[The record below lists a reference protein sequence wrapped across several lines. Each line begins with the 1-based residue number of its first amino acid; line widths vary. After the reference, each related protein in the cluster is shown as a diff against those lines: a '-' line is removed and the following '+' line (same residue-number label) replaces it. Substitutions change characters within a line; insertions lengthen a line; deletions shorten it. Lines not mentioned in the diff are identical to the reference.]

1 MVSTKR
7 SPLPRFLS
15 LAMVFTLLILSSACD
30 IVGGTQ
36 VTEEDKEQAINV
48 VKWNLYYA
56 QVEDLAGYMR
66 TIHDDSP
73 ARADTLSV
81 MQMIFNEFNLSYQ
94 IVTYQILSISKDSA
108 DVRVVLDT
116 RKVSGEL
123 PFRDNRLTTVHTL
136 KKSEDGK
143 WKIYYSEMEDVQY
156 LN

>member
-15 LAMVFTLLILSSACD
+15 LAMVVTLLILSSACD

-108 DVRVVLDT
+108 DIRVVLDT
-116 RKVSGEL
+116 RKISGEL